1 MNSLFGAKKKTE
13 TKPDNQ
19 QKAVETIKNLD
30 GKIKDLEEKIMF
42 LETKKNNQNE
52 VAKQKLKAGDKMG
65 AKQALAKK
73 KKFDDQIKQYDGAI
87 MMMEEQKMMLENAAS
102 LKDVFQTVDQANKVL
117 IESTKGFSIED
128 LDRIRDDLDVICLIM
143 YRILNRTKRRLMVS
157 SKNTKLRIMLNLM
170 RS

>member
-1 MNSLFGAKKKTE
+1 MQSLFGAKKKE
-13 TKPDNQ
+13 NKQVDNQ
-19 QKAVETIKNLD
+19 QRAVETIKNLD
-30 GKIKDLEEKIMF
+30 GKIKDLEEKIQF

-52 VAKQKLKAGDKMG
+52 VAKQKLKGGDKMG

-117 IESTKGFSIED
+117 IESTKGFTIDD
-128 LDRIRDDLDVICLIM
+128 LDRIRDDLDV
-143 YRILNRTKRRLMVS
+143 RIYVNLRKLRQIRRRLITS
-157 SKNTKLRIMLNLM
+157 LRNIRLRTMGNWM
-170 RS
+170 RN